1 MDLSGQIHL
10 MEDSE
15 WDEEVK
21 NWEEIRRKKGGIGGQ
36 RDIGT

>member
-1 MDLSGQIHL
+1 MDLSGQICL

-21 NWEEIRRKKGGIGGQ
+21 NLEEIGRKKVGIGGQ
-36 RDIGT
+36 RDRGT